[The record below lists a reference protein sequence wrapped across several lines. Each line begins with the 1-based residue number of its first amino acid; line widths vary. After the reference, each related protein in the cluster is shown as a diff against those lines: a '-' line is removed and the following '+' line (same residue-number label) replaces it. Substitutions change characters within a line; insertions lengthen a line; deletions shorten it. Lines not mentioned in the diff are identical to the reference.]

1 MGRTV
6 LDGGSEGPPGRDTGN
21 GRRPQAVRW
30 PPGPGGTGSRGR
42 RGGGGDPPGVPGLAT
57 LGKFVLTIIAILLIA
72 GAGLFAYR
80 TFSTVGSVPD
90 LVREGVGQ
98 LDTPVSDDA
107 TPVVYTVR
115 PGMSAVEIGEDLQ
128 AKNLI
133 RSQLTFRTIV
143 EARGVGNK
151 IESGDYRI
159 SAAMTTAEIVA
170 ILSHGATRNGVIVT
184 IPEGWRAEQ
193 AAQRI
198 EALNLGKADEV
209 MALVR
214 GGSGAALPYAE
225 PLPNGA
231 TLEGYL
237 FPETY
242 EVSKEATARALV
254 EMMARQFDKA
264 VTPKLRQQL
273 SARGL
278 TLHQAVTLASI
289 VEREAAVS
297 AEQPIIASV
306 YLNRLKRD
314 MPLQADPTVQF
325 AVASANL
332 AEAFGFGYWK
342 RELSRADLQVPSPYN
357 TYVQRGL
364 PPGPI
369 CSPGLGALEAV
380 ANPAETEYLFFVAS
394 GDGRHVFAKTDT
406 EHAAN
411 VQRYRR

>member
-6 LDGGSEGPPGRDTGN
+6 LDGGSHGPSGRDS
-21 GRRPQAVRW
+21 QAVRW
-30 PPGPGGTGSRGR
+30 PPRPSGGAPRGR
-42 RGGGGDPPGVPGLAT
+42 RGGGGDPSGVSGLAAF
-57 LGKFVLTIIAILLIA
+57 LKLVIILVAVALIA
-72 GAGLFAYR
+72 GAGLFAYGMLNR
-80 TFSTVGSVPD
+80 IGSVPE
-90 LVREGVGQ
+90 LVRGGLGQ
-98 LDTPVSDDA
+98 LDTPVSDDSR
-107 TPVVYTVR
+107 PVVYTVK
-115 PGMSAVEIGEDLQ
+115 PGMSAAEIGDDLY
-128 AKNLI
+128 AKGLI
-133 RSQLTFRTIV
+133 RSPLTFRTVV
-143 EARGVGNK
+143 EARGVGAR

-159 SAAMTTAEIVA
+159 SPSMTTSEIIVV
-170 ILSHGATRNGVIVT
+170 LSHGASRSGVSLT

-193 AAQRI
+193 AAQKM
-198 EALNLGKADEV
+198 EALSIARADEV
-209 MALVR
+209 LSLVR
-214 GGSGAALPYAE
+214 GGAGAGLALAE
-225 PLPNGA
+225 PPPSGA

-242 EVSKEATARALV
+242 EVAKDATARALV

-264 VTPKLRQQL
+264 VTPKLRQQI
-273 SARGL
+273 SSRGL

-289 VEREAAVS
+289 VEREAAIP

-332 AEAFGFGYWK
+332 VEALGFGYWK
-342 RELSRADLQVPSPYN
+342 HELTRADLQLASPYN

-369 CSPGLGALEAV
+369 CSPGLAALEAV
-380 ANPAETEYLFFVAS
+380 ANPAETEFLFFVAK
-394 GDGRHVFAKTDT
+394 GDGSHVFAKTDT

-411 VQRYRR
+411 VERYRR